1 MSILRAFSRCDRPRH
16 RGRFFLL
23 ALLRFHVKATDK
35 CLCLRVVQ
43 VDVPGARTLGEK
55 CECPQRHVPVFP
67 GLYARFRAKKND
79 CGEQLL
85 CHCLTFE
92 MKREAASAFC
102 VPAGLMSA
110 GFFFVVQVPND
121 CR

>member
-1 MSILRAFSRCDRPRH
+1 MSMRRAFSRCDRPRH

-23 ALLRFHVKATDK
+23 GLVRFDVQAADK

-43 VDVPGARTLGEK
+43 VDVPGARTTGKKRERS
-55 CECPQRHVPVFP
+55 QGHVPVFP
-67 GLYARFRAKKND
+67 WLYARLRAKKND
-79 CGEQLL
+79 CGVQLL
-85 CHCLTFE
+85 CHCLTFG

-121 CR
+121 RR